1 MGNKRQTICVAK
13 GGISLNRSI
22 VKNGRLLFAMVVL
35 VCLVLPG
42 ASARSQSKS
51 QPKDARAAVETFFSL
66 LKNQKYSALYEF
78 LPSQLQQQITPA
90 QLTLSLKRLD
100 SFLIIDRMEVG
111 RTQQKGDFAVIDTTI
126 YGRLKK
132 PYKVNGEE
140 VTEGRVSV
148 QQFLFKEKNSW
159 KIATADSRSREFF
172 LKNHPE
178 FNKQFQFVLP
188 RFEFKQNGRWAP
200 LANALKS
207 NQ

>member
-1 MGNKRQTICVAK
+1 MGNKRQTIYTAIVRTCFN
-13 GGISLNRSI
+13 LSI
-22 VKNGRLLFAMVVL
+22 VKNSRLLLAVL
-35 VCLVLPG
+35 VLAGLVLSG
-42 ASARSQSKS
+42 SYARSQSKS

-66 LKNQKYSALYEF
+66 LKSQKYSSLYEF

-90 QLTLSLKRLD
+90 QLALSLKRLD

-111 RTQQKGDFAVIDTTI
+111 RVQQKGDFAVIDTTI
-126 YGRLKK
+126 YGRLRK
-132 PYKVNGEE
+132 PSKVNGED

-148 QQFLFKEKNSW
+148 QQFLFKENNSW
-159 KIATADSRSREFF
+159 KVATADSRSREYF
-172 LKNHPE
+172 LKSHPE

-200 LANALKS
+200 LANALKQ

>member
-1 MGNKRQTICVAK
+1 MGNKRQTIYAA
-13 GGISLNRSI
+13 I
-22 VKNGRLLFAMVVL
+22 VRTCFDLELVSNGRLLLAVVVL
-35 VCLVLPG
+35 AGLVLSG
-42 ASARSQSKS
+42 SYARSQSKS

-66 LKNQKYSALYEF
+66 LKSQKYSSLYEF

-90 QLTLSLKRLD
+90 QLALSLKRLD

-111 RTQQKGDFAVIDTTI
+111 RVQQKGDFAVIDTTI

-148 QQFLFKEKNSW
+148 QQFLYKENNRW
-159 KIATADSRSREFF
+159 KIATADNRTRDYF

-178 FNKQFQFVLP
+178 FNKQFQFALP

-207 NQ
+207 TQ